1 MSDALTSLM
10 RCPQDTVDLAGQMLG
25 RAIQK
30 KHFPLVFRDFFY
42 LLHGVLRKAR
52 RFRRIDRACGG
63 SHFLS
68 VTGFMAIV

>member
-30 KHFPLVFRDFFY
+30 SIFPSYFAIFSTFCTACCAKRDVFDASIA
-42 LLHGVLRKAR
+42 LA
-52 RFRRIDRACGG
+52 AE
-63 SHFLS
+63 
-68 VTGFMAIV
+68 AIFSR